1 MPLIILTGYP
11 CSGLTYRA
19 KQLQTLLENLQNTLF
34 PVLDDESQSQSQK
47 NRYKIHVVASHDG
60 AHPRTVYDTA
70 RSEKEARAV
79 VYGRVKR
86 LLGKDSMV
94 IVDGM
99 NYIKGWRY
107 QLWCESKAAGT
118 TCCVVHVGTPIDQC
132 VTNNDERLQGRE
144 QEKNAETVLAGT
156 TACENALPEHD
167 DQPYPPEL
175 LQNLIFRYEEPSTS
189 SRWDKP
195 LFTVPWSDPTPPIEA
210 IWTALTGQALSL
222 SAPSIVATPTCSIP
236 GQNLPTTDPDPA
248 NAPVLRRSG
257 FSRPKITPHQ
267 ATVQPPTTDPN
278 ALYALEKRTSEI
290 ITHIRNF
297 TQSHPSISV
306 LGVSNTPDNS
316 NTPGISIHIPN
327 VPIPL
332 FIPSSTLAASP
343 TEELAGAGGVLA
355 LPRLQRLRR
364 QWVGMNRAYLGQGH
378 GKGQGAMGMEKVG
391 EAFVGFLNGEFETV
405 E

>member
-19 KQLQTLLENLQNTLF
+19 DQLSTLLKDLQRPAAT
-34 PVLDDESQSQSQK
+34 PDAEAQPQSQAEK
-47 NRYKIHVVASHDG
+47 GRYKIHIVSSHDVS
-60 AHPRTVYDTA
+60 HPRTVYDAA

-86 LLGKDSMV
+86 LLGKDSIV

-132 VTNNDERLQGRE
+132 IENNEARLHRANEEDSQNIDKDTRRS
-144 QEKNAETVLAGT
+144 KDAE
-156 TACENALPEHD
+156 E
-167 DQPYPPEL
+167 PYPPEL

-195 LFTVPWSDPTPPIEA
+195 LFTVPWSDPTPPVES
-210 IWTALTGQALSL
+210 IWTALTGQTISHPTTPSPNLTTTT
-222 SAPSIVATPTCSIP
+222 APSEQA
-236 GQNLPTTDPDPA
+236 LPTAVTD
-248 NAPVLRRSG
+248 APSAATTTPRSRI
-257 FSRPKITPHQ
+257 SRPKIVPHQ
-267 ATVQPPTTDPN
+267 ATMQPPTTDPG

-297 TQSHPSISV
+297 TQSHPTISS
-306 LGVSNTPDNS
+306 LGVSSTLTDPMA
-316 NTPGISIHIPN
+316 PGISI
-327 VPIPL
+327 PIPDVSTPV
-332 FIPSSTLAASP
+332 FIPSSALAASP

-364 QWVGMNRAYLGQGH
+364 QWVGMNRAYV
-378 GKGQGAMGMEKVG
+378 GKGPGSLDGEQVG
-391 EAFVGFLNGEFETV
+391 EAFVRFLNGEFEGM

>member
-156 TACENALPEHD
+156 TACENVSPDDD

-222 SAPSIVATPTCSIP
+222 SAPSIVTTPTFSIP

-248 NAPVLRRSG
+248 NTPVLRRSG

-306 LGVSNTPDNS
+306 LGVSNTSDNS

-327 VPIPL
+327 ISTPL

-343 TEELAGAGGVLA
+343 TDDLAGAGGVLA